1 MGIYWEYIENIVG
14 IYTGLIGLYM
24 VHMFNGLFSLGE
36 SRVENPFIALF
47 SKKISI
53 IFLCTFLFP
62 SLGCVDVNNSD
73 C

>member
-47 SKKISI
+47 SKK
-53 IFLCTFLFP
+53 
-62 SLGCVDVNNSD
+62 
-73 C
+73 